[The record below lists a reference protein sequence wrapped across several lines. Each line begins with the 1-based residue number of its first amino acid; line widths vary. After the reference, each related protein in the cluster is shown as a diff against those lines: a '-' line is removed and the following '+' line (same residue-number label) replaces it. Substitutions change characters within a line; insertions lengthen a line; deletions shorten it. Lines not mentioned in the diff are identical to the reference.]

1 MKRVMLAQLET
12 PVVDHPAAA
21 PIPLQGAPWNG
32 MTLPDVPTADWP
44 ASILLEQAI
53 DRVARDAIS
62 SGRSMH
68 EAVAKIT
75 EMTQSL
81 LPQVSEAEL
90 DRRIHAQL
98 LANS

>member
-1 MKRVMLAQLET
+1 MLARLEK
-12 PVVDHPAAA
+12 PVVERPAAA
-21 PIPLQGAPWNG
+21 PVPLQGAQWNG

-44 ASILLEQAI
+44 ASILLEHAI

-75 EMTQSL
+75 ELTHSL
-81 LPQVSEAEL
+81 LPQMSEAEL
-90 DRRIHAQL
+90 DKRIHAQL